1 MWFILLLPLAAV
13 GAVLGAT
20 AYVRRKES
28 APASAAAAAAQ
39 GAGLAQLNY
48 FTDGV
53 LRLASNNAQFMP
65 QPAERQQLAA
75 LATNYGLPK
84 TAQALI
90 SGGSWPNDEMWP
102 GTTESVASRIGR
114 LWQTSQYNP
123 QRVA

>member
-1 MWFILLLPLAAV
+1 MWLLLLPIGAVAAV
-13 GAVLGAT
+13 LAAT
-20 AYVRRKES
+20 AYTKKKES

-39 GAGLAQLNY
+39 GAGLAQMNY

-53 LRLASNNAQFMP
+53 LRLATNNVQYMP

-75 LATNYGLPK
+75 LATGYGLPK

-90 SGGSWPNDEMWP
+90 SGGAWPNDEIWP
-102 GTTESVASRIGR
+102 GTSESVASHIGK
-114 LWQTSQYNP
+114 LWQTSQWNP

>member
-1 MWFILLLPLAAV
+1 MWFILLPLAAV

-39 GAGLAQLNY
+39 GAGLAQMNY

-53 LRLASNNAQFMP
+53 LRLASNNPTYMP
-65 QPAERQQLAA
+65 QPVERQQLAA
-75 LATNYGLPK
+75 LATGYNLPK

-90 SGGSWPNDEMWP
+90 SGGAWPNDEMWP
-102 GTTESVASRIGR
+102 GTNESVASAVGR
-114 LWQTSQYNP
+114 LWRTSQWNP